1 MRTLHRARANEELG
15 RGVHHFDAVHSQ
27 SLSAPRLLDRSARR
41 WAHVRFVLGF
51 LQMFG
56 AAFSLG
62 LLVFGGITPL
72 ALSVV
77 LITGIFTTVSIL
89 LFRVWKRGET
99 ASGTGEMN

>member
-1 MRTLHRARANEELG
+1 MRTLHQTRANEELG
-15 RGVHHFDAVHSQ
+15 RGVHRFDAVHSQ
-27 SLSAPRLLDRSARR
+27 SLSAPRVLDRSVKR

-77 LITGIFTTVSIL
+77 LITGIFTAVSIL
-89 LFRVWKRGET
+89 LFRVWKRGELP
-99 ASGTGEMN
+99 AGQGK

>member
-15 RGVHHFDAVHSQ
+15 RGVHRFDAVHS
-27 SLSAPRLLDRSARR
+27 LSAPWILDRSARR
-41 WAHVRFVLGF
+41 WAHARFVLGF

-62 LLVFGGITPL
+62 LLVFGGVTPL

-89 LFRVWKRGET
+89 LFRVCKRGNT

>member
-1 MRTLHRARANEELG
+1 
-15 RGVHHFDAVHSQ
+15 
-27 SLSAPRLLDRSARR
+27 
-41 WAHVRFVLGF
+41 
-51 LQMFG
+51 MFG

-62 LLVFGGITPL
+62 LLVFGGVTPL

-89 LFRVWKRGET
+89 LFRVCKRGNT